1 MVLGLGA
8 WEIVLVGLAL
18 LVFFGPEHAPQ
29 AIRTVGRWRSRLQAT
44 LEQIE
49 EALDEEANLE
59 GVKRSDEH
67 PPEARP
73 WQLDTPENG
82 VEEPPGEDEDG

>member
-1 MVLGLGA
+1 MVLGLGV

-29 AIRTVGRWRSRLQAT
+29 AIRTVGRWRSRVEAT
-44 LEQIE
+44 LDQIE
-49 EALDEEANLE
+49 ETLDEEAQLDGSE
-59 GVKRSDEH
+59 KADER

-73 WQLDTPENG
+73 WQLDPPENG
-82 VEEPPGEDEDG
+82 ADEPAGDQPDA